1 MDNKLEK
8 LLQKIFKIIQQ
19 FQNNKILQYF
29 EIGRAIFEHNQFSSK
44 DKSLEELGIKLD
56 KKYPKSGYKRADL
69 YSAEKFY
76 KVYKDFS
83 EQLKQI
89 QQLNWTLIKTL
100 SKIKEDNVR
109 LKFQEKILNE
119 KWSNNRLKA
128 EIKNLEKTQKN
139 KEQSIDYSNFEL
151 NIEQIFI
158 KNFKSITEIKEKPNN
173 FSVFV
178 GTNGSGKSSIF
189 EALEMLFNANR
200 VDKTEIFTNFGK
212 KEKIINYRAIESKN
226 DNLIVKIDCG
236 KGNLFF
242 IEHKN
247 NEFIKQWTENEIYN
261 KQFLNIYSRIL
272 IDNSRIIVNKLPI
285 YDKLNQNT
293 GNLIKILNERIIPN
307 ETLFNNFKTNLIS
320 LRPTIEDISVRLNP
334 TEKELELQIKEKD
347 FDKPFNETQIS
358 DGTIK
363 IIALLA
369 ILFQTEN
376 PQFICI
382 EEPENGLHPYLI
394 KQFIGLCKNLVNLK
408 GDYIW
413 LTTHSPV
420 VVRELDI
427 NELIVVDIIN
437 GKTTIKPAKEIETA
451 KGLKMDDAWLTN
463 NLKGGLP
470 W

>member
-1 MDNKLEK
+1 MDNKLKK
-8 LLQKIFKIIQQ
+8 LLNNIFEIIQQ

-29 EIGRAIFEHNQFSSK
+29 EIGKAIFEHNQFTNK
-44 DKSLEELGIKLD
+44 DKSLEELGIELD
-56 KKYPKSGYKRADL
+56 KKYPKSGYKRANL
-69 YSAEKFY
+69 YSAERFY
-76 KVYKDFS
+76 KAYKDHS
-83 EQLKQI
+83 EQFEQI
-89 QQLNWTLIKTL
+89 LQIDWTLIKTL
-100 SKIKEDNVR
+100 LKIEDENIR
-109 LKFQEKILNE
+109 SKFQEKILNE
-119 KWSNNRLKA
+119 KWTNSRLST
-128 EIKNLEKTQKN
+128 EIKNLKKTQKN

-151 NIEQIFI
+151 NIEQIYI
-158 KNFKSITEIKEKPNN
+158 KNFKSIIEIKEKPNN

-200 VDKTEIFTNFGK
+200 VDKIEIFTNFGEK
-212 KEKIINYRAIESKN
+212 DKIINYKAIEN
-226 DNLIVKIDCG
+226 NIDNLKIKIDCG
-236 KGNLFF
+236 NNNSFY

-247 NEFIKQWTENEIYN
+247 NEFEKQWSENEIYN
-261 KQFLNIYSRIL
+261 KQFLNLFSRVF

-285 YDKLNQNT
+285 YDKITQNA
-293 GNLIKILNERIIPN
+293 GNLIKILNENIIPN
-307 ETLFNNFKTNLIS
+307 ENLFENFKTNLIS
-320 LRPTIEDISVRLNP
+320 LRPTIENVYVSINKS
-334 TEKELELQIKEKD
+334 TKELELQIKEKD

-363 IIALLA
+363 IIALLTV
-369 ILFQTEN
+369 LFQTEN

-394 KQFIGLCKNLVNLK
+394 KQFISLCKNLVNFK

-427 NELIVVDIIN
+427 NELIVVDFIN
-437 GKTTIKPAKEIETA
+437 GKTIIKPANKIETA
-451 KGLKMDDAWLTN
+451 NGLKMDDAWLTN
-463 NLKGGLP
+463 HLNGGLP

>member
-1 MDNKLEK
+1 MDNKLKK
-8 LLQKIFKIIQQ
+8 LLNNIFEIIQQ

-29 EIGRAIFEHNQFSSK
+29 EIGKAIFEHNQFTNK
-44 DKSLEELGIKLD
+44 DKSLEELGIELD
-56 KKYPKSGYKRADL
+56 KKYQKSGYKRADL
-69 YSAEKFY
+69 YSAERFY
-76 KVYKDFS
+76 KVYKDHS
-83 EQLKQI
+83 EQFEQI
-89 QQLNWTLIKTL
+89 LQIDWTLIKTL
-100 SKIKEDNVR
+100 LKIEDENIR
-109 LKFQEKILNE
+109 SKFQEKILNE
-119 KWSNNRLKA
+119 KWTNSRLST
-128 EIKNLEKTQKN
+128 EIKNLKKTQKN

-151 NIEQIFI
+151 NIEQIYI
-158 KNFKSITEIKEKPNN
+158 KNFKSIIEIKEKPNN

-200 VDKTEIFTNFGK
+200 VDKIEIFTNFGEK
-212 KEKIINYRAIESKN
+212 DKIINYKAIEN
-226 DNLIVKIDCG
+226 NIDNLKIKIDCG
-236 KGNLFF
+236 NNNSFY

-247 NEFIKQWTENEIYN
+247 NEFEKQWSENEIYN
-261 KQFLNIYSRIL
+261 KQFLNLFSRVF

-285 YDKLNQNT
+285 YDKITQNA
-293 GNLIKILNERIIPN
+293 GNLIKILNENIIPN
-307 ETLFNNFKTNLIS
+307 ENLFENFKTNLIS
-320 LRPTIEDISVRLNP
+320 LRPTIENVYVSINKS
-334 TEKELELQIKEKD
+334 TKELELQIKEKD

-363 IIALLA
+363 IIALLTV
-369 ILFQTEN
+369 LFQTEN

-394 KQFIGLCKNLVNLK
+394 KQFISLCKNLVNFK

-427 NELIVVDIIN
+427 NELIVVDFIN
-437 GKTTIKPAKEIETA
+437 GKTIIKPANKIETA
-451 KGLKMDDAWLTN
+451 NGLKMDDAWLTN
-463 NLKGGLP
+463 HLNGGLP